1 MGLFSG
7 EKITLEL
14 EKYNYAPGEMIKGKV
29 KLNLKKPTN
38 ARKLEVAFVG
48 RMIQKQSAA
57 SVAGVA
63 SMASGKGAHS
73 RTDYTTIFNFKMPLD
88 GEKEYH
94 KGEYPFEIKIPDNI
108 LQENQK
114 LGGKAA
120 TAATALKVLGG
131 ISRHIDWFVKTK
143 LDVPMKLDIKKSQ
156 KIILSET

>member
-1 MGLFSG
+1 MGLFGG
-7 EKITLEL
+7 EKISLML
-14 EKYNYAPGEMIKGKV
+14 EKYNFTPGEVIKGKV
-29 KLNLKKPTN
+29 KLNLKKPVN

-57 SVAGVA
+57 SVAGLA
-63 SMASGKGAHS
+63 SMASGRGAQS
-73 RTDYTTIFNFKMPLD
+73 KTEYTTVFSFKMPLA

-94 KGEYPFEIKIPDNI
+94 NEEYPFEIKIPDNI
-108 LQENQK
+108 LQDNQK
-114 LGGKAA
+114 LEGKAA

-131 ISRHIDWFVKTK
+131 VSSRVDWFVKTE